1 MAKTIQPVELIY
13 TDHFRQRFKQRFS
26 WRSLKDIPAII
37 ENCKIPSK
45 KCIRKLN
52 QKGRFVNEPITKD
65 SFWLINPFEKM
76 LFLVATNK
84 RDEVMLITI
93 INLIGYNHAIDS

>member
-1 MAKTIQPVELIY
+1 MTKTLQPVELIY
-13 TDHFRQRFKQRFS
+13 TDHFRRRFKERFS

-37 ENCKIPSK
+37 ENSKPPSK
-45 KCIRKLN
+45 KCIRKLS

-76 LFLVATNK
+76 LFLVATNQ
-84 RDEVMLITI
+84 RNEVMLITI

>member
-1 MAKTIQPVELIY
+1 MKLRLIY
-13 TDHFRQRFKQRFS
+13 TDHFIKQFNRRFS
-26 WRSLKDIPAII
+26 WRNINDIPAIV
-37 ENCKIPSK
+37 ENSKPPSK
-45 KCIRKLN
+45 KCIRKLER
-52 QKGRFVNEPITKD
+52 QGRFVNEPKTKGA
-65 SFWLINPFEKM
+65 FWLINPFEKM